1 MELIE
6 KLQEKLGIQITDDF
20 PIGKSVALE
29 CSAWNTADGYEIYV
43 MCNDQQNIDWDNEVY
58 YYQPSFDE
66 VISKLEDLEEGDIV
80 YIDDIEEYLPEYEI
94 EQWLEEKENEE

>member
-6 KLQEKLGIQITDDF
+6 KLQEKLGIEITDDF
-20 PIGKSVALE
+20 PTGKEVALE

-43 MCNDQQNIDWDNEVY
+43 MCNDPQNIDWDYDVY
-58 YYQPSFDE
+58 YYQPPFDE

>member
-6 KLQEKLGIQITDDF
+6 KLQDKLGIEITDDY
-20 PIGKSVALE
+20 PTGKSVALE

-43 MCNDQQNIDWDNEVY
+43 MTNDPQNIDWDNQVY
-58 YYQPSFDE
+58 YYQPSFEE

-80 YIDDIEEYLPEYEI
+80 YIDDIEEYLPEYEM
-94 EQWLEEKENEE
+94 EEWLEEKENEE

>member
-43 MCNDQQNIDWDNEVY
+43 MCKDPQNIDWDNEVY
-58 YYQPSFDE
+58 YYQPSFE
-66 VISKLEDLEEGDIV
+66 ETISKLEDLEEGDLV

>member
-1 MELIE
+1 MNY
-6 KLQEKLGIQITDDF
+6 D
-20 PIGKSVALE
+20 
-29 CSAWNTADGYEIYV
+29 
-43 MCNDQQNIDWDNEVY
+43 VY
-58 YYQPSFDE
+58 YDQPSFDE

>member
-43 MCNDQQNIDWDNEVY
+43 MCNDPQNIDWDNEVY
-58 YYQPSFDE
+58 YYKPSFDE
-66 VISKLEDLEEGDIV
+66 IISKLEELEEGELV
-80 YIDDIEEYLPEYEI
+80 YIEDIEEYLPEYEI

>member
-20 PIGKSVALE
+20 PIGKLVALE

-43 MCNDQQNIDWDNEVY
+43 MCNDPQNIDWDNEVY

-66 VISKLEDLEEGDIV
+66 IISKLEELEEGELV
-80 YIDDIEEYLPEYEI
+80 YIEDIEEYLPEYEI

>member
-43 MCNDQQNIDWDNEVY
+43 MCNDPQIIDWDNEVY

-80 YIDDIEEYLPEYEI
+80 YIEDIEEYLPEYEI

>member
-20 PIGKSVALE
+20 PIGKLVELE

-43 MCNDQQNIDWDNEVY
+43 MCNDPQNIDWDNEVY

-66 VISKLEDLEEGDIV
+66 IISKLEELEEGELV
-80 YIDDIEEYLPEYEI
+80 YIEDIEEYLPEYEI